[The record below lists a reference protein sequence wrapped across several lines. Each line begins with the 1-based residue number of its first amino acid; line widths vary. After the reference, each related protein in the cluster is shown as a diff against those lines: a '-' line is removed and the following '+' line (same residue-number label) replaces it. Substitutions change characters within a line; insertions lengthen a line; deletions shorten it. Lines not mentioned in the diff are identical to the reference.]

1 MRQEYGID
9 NAKNIAGFLGRSLT
23 AGIHI
28 DSNSDGEISR
38 MEKFGLAQNV
48 GFDAFNTFINL
59 NYEAI
64 GKEFGDLKANE
75 ITELIM
81 EYSENQSL
89 KDPVLEGIIED
100 ALLWLS
106 QGANFIERIKDWK
119 ALKAQTVEFKNIGEI
134 APNLLPVKFRKAA

>member
-1 MRQEYGID
+1 MQEEYGIE
-9 NAKNIAGFLGRSLT
+9 NAQNITGFLGRALT

-28 DSNSDGEISR
+28 DADEDGNISK

-64 GKEFGDLKANE
+64 GDEVGNLSPQEIMDLVAN
-75 ITELIM
+75 
-81 EYSENQSL
+81 YSENQQL

-100 ALLWLS
+100 VLMWLAKAPS
-106 QGANFIERIKDWK
+106 FVERVKDWK
-119 ALKAQTVEFKNIGEI
+119 ALKAQTTEFKSIEEI
-134 APNLLPVKFRKAA
+134 APNLLPVQFKKIK